1 MCCLGFLRETGGLA
15 SVYTGR
21 RARTI
26 PWDFPAG
33 VLRNSGCSAEKTQA
47 LLVTGDRFPLPQV
60 ILLLA
65 QVRVPGRDLESPFPG
80 MSRGPEGQ
88 QGATRICAQSSGWQ
102 RRFGGTF
109 SESSRA
115 RLRRTREARDAM
127 GGELLPLAPLLPVL
141 PLYIFQLPR
150 GIHFGKCHLHFLFG
164 HVQVKVFLPVL
175 TDVCA

>member
-33 VLRNSGCSAEKTQA
+33 VLRNSGCSAEKHR
-47 LLVTGDRFPLPQV
+47 LFWFPLPWV

-109 SESSRA
+109 SVRVFQGWAE
-115 RLRRTREARDAM
+115 TND
-127 GGELLPLAPLLPVL
+127 GGERCHGWGAAPSGSLTPSPPTLHLPAPRRHPLWKVPSALPLRSCPSQSLSPS
-141 PLYIFQLPR
+141 P
-150 GIHFGKCHLHFLFG
+150 H
-164 HVQVKVFLPVL
+164 
-175 TDVCA
+175 

>member
-1 MCCLGFLRETGGLA
+1 MVDSVCCLSFLRETGGLA

-33 VLRNSGCSAEKTQA
+33 VLRNSGCSAEKHR
-47 LLVTGDRFPLPQV
+47 LFWFPLPWV

-80 MSRGPEGQ
+80 MTEAQRASREPPESVPRALVGK
-88 QGATRICAQSSGWQ
+88 GDL
-102 RRFGGTF
+102 GGHSQ

-115 RLRRTREARDAM
+115 GLRRMREARDAM

-141 PLYIFQLPR
+141 PLYIFQLQMGGGNR
-150 GIHFGKCHLHFLFG
+150 DHKHSYS
-164 HVQVKVFLPVL
+164 
-175 TDVCA
+175 

>member
-1 MCCLGFLRETGGLA
+1 MSRLPPRDWWFSFCLHRRKGWNYPLGLP
-15 SVYTGR
+15 SRSPQEQWVFGR
-21 RARTI
+21 
-26 PWDFPAG
+26 
-33 VLRNSGCSAEKTQA
+33 KTQA
-47 LLVTGDRFPLPQV
+47 LLVTGDRFPLPRV

-115 RLRRTREARDAM
+115 GLRRTREARDAM